1 MLGIFKYQDLAR
13 LDMTTVTNYEIIRQI
28 NADILTPPSNLIGSI
43 NQDPNG
49 NSDFW

>member
-1 MLGIFKYQDLAR
+1 MFGIFNSQDLFS
-13 LDMTTVTNYEIIRQI
+13 LDMTTVTNYEIITQI
-28 NADILTPPSNLIGSI
+28 NADISTPPSNLIGSI